1 MRKFLAI
8 AVIALTAAF
17 GAGFGADS
25 ADAQVRIK
33 IMTNP
38 GMGAPKLRGPKIPR
52 VTPVKPK
59 FNFLPPS
66 AAINRALKIM
76 PNAKP
81 IGVRLQ
87 GQTYIVRLKTR
98 GTVAK
103 IGVNAVTGVASPL

>member
-1 MRKFLAI
+1 MRKFLII

-17 GAGFGADS
+17 GAGA

-33 IMTNP
+33 MFVNP
-38 GMGAPKLRGPKIPR
+38 GIGAPKVPRGPKMPR
-52 VTPVKPK
+52 INPIKPK
-59 FNFLPPS
+59 IVMLAPS
-66 AAINRALKIM
+66 AAITRALRIM

-87 GQTYIVRLKTR
+87 GQTYIVRLKSR